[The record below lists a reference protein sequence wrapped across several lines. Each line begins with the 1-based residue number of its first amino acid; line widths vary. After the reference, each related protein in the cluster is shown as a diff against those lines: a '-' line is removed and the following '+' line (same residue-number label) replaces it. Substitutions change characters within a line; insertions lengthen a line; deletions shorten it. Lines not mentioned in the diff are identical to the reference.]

1 MVQAIQNPSTAFG
14 FPEMQPFQTQ
24 PDWHIGSLQTII
36 RGLPELN
43 YT

>member
-1 MVQAIQNPSTAFG
+1 MVQVIQKPSTAFG

-24 PDWHIGSLQTII
+24 PDWPIGSLPTIT
-36 RGLPELN
+36 RVLQELN